1 MAIPWLTVL
10 QAVPWSD
17 VIRNAPKVADGA
29 KKLWQ
34 NAGRTPG
41 AAAQA
46 VTTAPG
52 REDPL
57 AALQAQVTAQQA
69 ALAELQQQM
78 QSASELIKTLA
89 EQNTGLIRRAEA
101 LRVRLRWLAVATAL
115 LGAAAVAAWL
125 RA

>member
-34 NAGRTPG
+34 NVGRTPG
-41 AAAQA
+41 AATEA
-46 VTTAPG
+46 VSTAPG

-57 AALQAQVTAQQA
+57 AALQAQAAAQQT

-89 EQNTGLIRRAEA
+89 EQNTGLIRRVEA
-101 LRVRLRWLAVATAL
+101 LQLRLRWLAAVLVVLAALATWL
-115 LGAAAVAAWL
+115 LA
-125 RA
+125 R